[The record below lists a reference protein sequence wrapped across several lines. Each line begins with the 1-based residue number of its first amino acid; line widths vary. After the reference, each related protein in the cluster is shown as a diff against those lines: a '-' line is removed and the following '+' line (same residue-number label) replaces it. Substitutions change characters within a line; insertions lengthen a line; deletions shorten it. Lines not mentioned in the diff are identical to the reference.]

1 MDHRERESR
10 RDGGRAGSVA
20 ALRAASSARR
30 PYAAG
35 SNAEGCGRPG
45 ACRQS
50 FRTGKAEGHTKG
62 HATLVWNNLRHV
74 VDRNDQKRY
83 ALFAGADDKIKDATL
98 TAKLLD
104 QPEGALRRLD
114 PETRALRQ
122 AGGRKELFRLALP
135 ALIPHPGFLPTW
147 ANGATVEAA
156 GWLSPKPIQAAAPP
170 PKTLRPA
177 WACRCPRSPTPGL
190 GTSSVRPDHKSV
202 KALFSEIA
210 DPFSTCRTRQMTGPA
225 TTDPHPLDSDS
236 AAAHVPAE
244 SCDLGKGARSDR
256 QRAFRAGEFRGG

>member
-62 HATLVWNNLRHV
+62 HATLVWDNLRHV

-177 WACRCPRSPTPGL
+177 WACRCPRSPTHGL

-210 DPFSTCRTRQMTGPA
+210 DPFLPVE
-225 TTDPHPLDSDS
+225 H
-236 AAAHVPAE
+236 
-244 SCDLGKGARSDR
+244 AR
-256 QRAFRAGEFRGG
+256 